1 MAKEVYCNG
10 SCQDRNTSK
19 VMVVTCESSAE
30 TDGSDRSDDDI
41 PLEMGE
47 SESNHQREERTTSTQ
62 RGPKRRGHVVE
73 ALRELLQ
80 ERQHQDPLQTNMIW
94 LTLILQREILTST
107 L

>member
-30 TDGSDRSDDDI
+30 TDGYDDT

-80 ERQHQDPLQTNMIW
+80 EKQHQDPLQTNLIW
-94 LTLILQREILTST
+94 LTLILQREILMSM